1 MEYAQK
7 RLDTVRHCQRR
18 DLSPSILDEGLKSS
32 RSPLHALC
40 RNSKYELSR
49 QFISCV
55 VPFQNHISPTTIPPI
70 GTGRTIRLFIPRNQ
84 CPTLQFRYCFCSC
97 MELSFLQF
105 AVGFVVNFKHSAT
118 IPRWKG
124 DFSPVISC
132 FCGKAM
138 KRNRV
143 DAEGSPSPFAISPR
157 FPQVFRSYRP
167 SLPTVPIDPR
177 IPRRPAEA

>member
-1 MEYAQK
+1 LPRTAVSISATPTKAYRPFGPKES
-7 RLDTVRHCQRR
+7 HPEFNR
-18 DLSPSILDEGLKSS
+18 DLTPSILDDGLKSS
-32 RSPLHALC
+32 RSPLHTLR

-55 VPFQNHISPTTIPPI
+55 VPLQNQISPTTIPPI

-118 IPRWKG
+118 IPRPRG
-124 DFSPVISC
+124 FFTNYSLAPPTPNILRAI
-132 FCGKAM
+132 F
-138 KRNRV
+138 R
-143 DAEGSPSPFAISPR
+143 GSLLTPAT
-157 FPQVFRSYRP
+157 RSHLDGF
-167 SLPTVPIDPR
+167 LPL
-177 IPRRPAEA
+177 